1 MLNINEL
8 TGGWYRDRTCDPYH
22 VKVDACG
29 YLTDNTVKFDVKGRV
44 SFTIHSRETRPIPAD
59 RPLSPQ
65 NIGRRA
71 IIEFCGAIDRVS
83 FALCALNV
91 SSILGNHGQNWRT
104 A

>member
-29 YLTDNTVKFDVKGRV
+29 YLTDNTVTFDVKGRV
-44 SFTIHSRETRPIPAD
+44 SFAIHSRETRPIPAD

-65 NIGRRA
+65 NISRRA

-83 FALCALNV
+83 FALRAPSV
-91 SSILGNHGQNWRT
+91 RAILGYLGRGK
-104 A
+104 